1 MHMILLFLEYQN
13 FRKLALDLICQNL
26 QSFPQFL
33 ALVFKEVRVLL
44 LKVPRFSGLL
54 VILVFVSVTQKI
66 LILKN
71 LKNRQKCLSHFIKV
85 EAMTNF

>member
-1 MHMILLFLEYQN
+1 MILLFLEYQN

-44 LKVPRFSGLL
+44 LKVPRFYGLL

>member
-1 MHMILLFLEYQN
+1 MILLFLEYQN

-33 ALVFKEVRVLL
+33 ALVFREVRVLL

>member
-1 MHMILLFLEYQN
+1 M
-13 FRKLALDLICQNL
+13 
-26 QSFPQFL
+26 
-33 ALVFKEVRVLL
+33 EVLVLL
-44 LKVPRFSGLL
+44 LKVPRFYGLL